1 MGRSITL
8 EGPRVLQPST
18 ALSTPGTHCLG
29 VGGLFSVTLLT
40 AAAVFSEHQQCP
52 CCCCCFSTLVY
63 SMPGV
68 SCVGFY
74 YRPNIAYDRGLV
86 LNSPICCPDP
96 DLLCRY
102 WSELHVPGTP
112 APFKLRGASYLADR
126 TKVDGGMPQFVLGS
140 VDLVETAGPTQHIS
154 RFLPAVR

>member
-1 MGRSITL
+1 MLGLPEPQHMHLIYTAKSHS
-8 EGPRVLQPST
+8 RVLCSGFPMH
-18 ALSTPGTHCLG
+18 A
-29 VGGLFSVTLLT
+29 
-40 AAAVFSEHQQCP
+40 
-52 CCCCCFSTLVY
+52 
-63 SMPGV
+63 GV
-68 SCVGFY
+68 SY
-74 YRPNIAYDRGLV
+74 I
-86 LNSPICCPDP
+86 
-96 DLLCRY
+96 LLACALTMLRCRRSCRY